1 MFFFVLHQTCVVIG
15 SVTRDK
21 SDTNVCVTSGGW
33 GGGVVCRLGKGLLKV
48 DGNLSYSKLPR
59 VNLKIRSGI
68 TFF

>member
-33 GGGVVCRLGKGLLKV
+33 GGGGGMSVGEGAFE
-48 DGNLSYSKLPR
+48 S
-59 VNLKIRSGI
+59 
-68 TFF
+68 